1 MSKKLIVVAL
11 CGGALAVAGVADA
24 KPHTHKYATGVGYQS
39 GLPFYH
45 GQLKST
51 KGACLK
57 GRTVT
62 LYGKR
67 PGKKD
72 RAESHGTSEKQGA
85 WHVPL
90 PIQDTSGD
98 TVIYF
103 KVSTAKHKGFV
114 CGPAEPRT
122 SRSAGTS
129 AVSSRIRERA
139 RHRPS

>member
-11 CGGALAVAGVADA
+11 CGGALAVAGAANA
-24 KPHTHKYATGVGYQS
+24 KPHTHKYPTGVGYQS
-39 GLPFYH
+39 GPPFYH

-90 PIQDTSGD
+90 PIQDTTGD
-98 TVIYF
+98 TAIYF

-114 CGPAEPRT
+114 CRSGRT
-122 SRSAGTS
+122 KDIKIGGN
-129 AVSSRIRERA
+129 
-139 RHRPS
+139 